1 MATIMNM
8 NGYEIERE
16 GVPVEDYGDEIMC
29 AGWNPQMALAHNYL
43 INNKDR
49 HSALA
54 SEIANVDIEV
64 FLQKMYKFQR

>member
-8 NGYEIERE
+8 NEYEIERE
-16 GVPVEDYGDEIMC
+16 VVAVEEYGDEIMC
-29 AGWNPQMALAHNYL
+29 AGWNPQLELAYNYSG
-43 INNKDR
+43 IDKEK

-54 SEIANVDIEV
+54 SGMANVDIDI